1 MRSHYAI
8 AFVCLIVAINLTI
21 LIDSVLGSSVAFRGT
36 IESRRMGLTDGWDTF
51 TVSVRPSDWYGPA
64 RVETIDVPV
73 RYDDYWAAKVCREVT
88 VCFRRGLITG
98 HCYNIHV
105 VLGHRT

>member
-1 MRSHYAI
+1 MRAVI
-8 AFVCLIVAINLTI
+8 ALCILASVLIVMGL
-21 LIDSVLGSSVAFRGT
+21 DSVLGSSVAFRGT
-36 IESRRMGLTDGWDTF
+36 IESRRMGITDGWDTF
-51 TVSVRPSDWYGPA
+51 TVSVRPSDWDGPA

-73 RYDDYWAAKVCREVT
+73 RYDEYWSAQVGREVT

-105 VLGHRT
+105 VVGHRT

>member
-8 AFVCLIVAINLTI
+8 AFVCLIVAISLTI
-21 LIDSVLGSSVAFRGT
+21 AIDSVLGSSVAFRGT

-51 TVSVRPSDWYGPA
+51 TVSVRPSDWDGPA

-73 RYDDYWAAKVCREVT
+73 RYDEYWSAQVGREVT

-98 HCYNIHV
+98 HYYNIHV
-105 VLGHRT
+105 VVGHRT